1 MPLCSGPVLHIA
13 ALTFPVCTFTGGRRW
28 KACASAFCSRQRAT
42 AINHL
47 HRFVLLEAWITRFA
61 KLYAAGVLIF
71 FVLRSDEV
79 DSLLCERR
87 EGEHDAS
94 RRLKTEFLIEFDGV
108 RAAAAGL
115 GLFASS
121 ETCSQTSCFSLLGVR
136 RSWCWFHAGIS
147 LSQVQSKG
155 EDRVLVMGATNRPQ
169 ELDEAVLRYA
179 IQLQKLDMLLSLLPD
194 YIFLLLKPSRRFPKR
209 IYVAMPDTEVFA
221 L

>member
-1 MPLCSGPVLHIA
+1 MLR
-13 ALTFPVCTFTGGRRW
+13 TN
-28 KACASAFCSRQRAT
+28 ASHHSNNLSCLR
-42 AINHL
+42 L
-47 HRFVLLEAWITRFA
+47 HRWEKVKSLCERFLQLPESYSHLSSSSVCVTRGMNYIFHKFYA
-61 KLYAAGVLIF
+61 KSVLIF
-71 FVLRSDEV
+71 FVLHLDEV

-121 ETCSQTSCFSLLGVR
+121 EKWLQTSCFSLHCVR
-136 RSWCWFHAGIS
+136 WNWCWSPVGVF
-147 LSQVQSKG
+147 LSQVQSRG
-155 EDRVLVMGATNRPQ
+155 DDRVLVMGATNRPQ
-169 ELDEAVLRYA
+169 ELDEAVLRYM
-179 IQLQKLDMLLSLLPD
+179 IQLQKLDMFLSLLPD
-194 YIFLLLKPSRRFPKR
+194 YIFLLFKPSRRFPKR